1 MKKVVFIA
9 ICTVSLLGF
18 SSCGST
24 SPCGLAKTDQTQQKQ
39 HQQQEVVVADA
50 TEVTIAE

>member
-9 ICTVSLLGF
+9 ICIVSLLGF

-24 SPCGLAKTDQTQQKQ
+24 SPCGLAKTNSNKQKQ
-39 HQQQEVVVADA
+39 HQEVVTAETTIVA
-50 TEVTIAE
+50 TAE

>member
-9 ICTVSLLGF
+9 ICIVSLLGF

-24 SPCGLAKTDQTQQKQ
+24 SPCGLAETKQTKQ
-39 HQQQEVVVADA
+39 NIHQQEVLVADA
-50 TEVTIAE
+50 TAE

>member
-9 ICTVSLLGF
+9 ICIVSLLGF

-24 SPCGLAKTDQTQQKQ
+24 SPCGLAKTDQTKQ
-39 HQQQEVVVADA
+39 NLHQQEVVVADA
-50 TEVTIAE
+50 TVTE

>member
-9 ICTVSLLGF
+9 ICIVSLLGL

-24 SPCGLAKTDQTQQKQ
+24 SPCGLAKAKQTKQ
-39 HQQQEVVVADA
+39 NSHQQEVLVAEA
-50 TEVTIAE
+50 TAE